1 MKYLLLVI
9 FVFCNPCFAKAMD
22 TDTAHYSFV
31 TKAINSLGGSVTV
44 CDSYALQDNETEW
57 ICGSYTQDYKDF
69 MNNWEA
75 LTRSF
80 DHQLIPYSDW
90 SVFYNDD
97 NSVDFYGKT
106 YYFNGTEMLVAFDP
120 SEIGREVFIGISP
133 KVFLLIAEA
142 DRYVEATPD
151 IQKTPASQ
159 PHISGSY
166 DCKNF
171 NSQTEAIQFFTSN
184 GFSSDY
190 DPHNLD
196 ADNDGIPCEV
206 LQDNNS
212 YSNQC
217 STSESWVNSYVKK
230 NGARIKGHCRKR
242 R

>member
-1 MKYLLLVI
+1 MKYLVLMI
-9 FVFCNPCFAKAMD
+9 FVFYNPCFAKVMD
-22 TDTAHYSFV
+22 TNTAHYSFA
-31 TKAINSLGGSVTV
+31 TKVINSLGSSEAV
-44 CDSYALQDNETEW
+44 CDSYALQDTETEW
-57 ICGSYTQDYKDF
+57 ICGSYAQDYKDF

-75 LTRSF
+75 LTRTF
-80 DHQLIPYSDW
+80 DHQLIPHSDW
-90 SVFYNDD
+90 SVFYNEDK
-97 NSVDFYGKT
+97 SVDFYGRT

-151 IQKTPASQ
+151 VQKKPAAQSNL
-159 PHISGSY
+159 SGSD

-171 NSQTEAIQFFTSN
+171 NSQAEAIKFFTSN

-190 DPHNLD
+190 DPYNLD

-206 LQDNNS
+206 LQDKNS

-230 NGARIKGHCRKR
+230 NGTRVKGHCRKR
-242 R
+242 